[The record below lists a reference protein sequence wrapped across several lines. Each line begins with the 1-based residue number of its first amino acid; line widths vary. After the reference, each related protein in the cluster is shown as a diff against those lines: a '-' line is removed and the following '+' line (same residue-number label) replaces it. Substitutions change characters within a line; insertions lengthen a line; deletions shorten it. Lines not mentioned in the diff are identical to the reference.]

1 LRHIWRAYTE
11 SGELLTAACS
21 SPFPQNSAPQL
32 AALRLIEEGTVLS
45 VLVVDDYA
53 AVRSAI
59 RFGLERYSGF
69 FVCGEAVD
77 GVDAIE
83 KATKL
88 KPDFIL
94 LDLSMPRMNGM
105 EAAAALKRM
114 MPNVLIVAFTMYV
127 ELLGK
132 PLPSTVGVDAVID
145 KLAGI
150 GKVVECARNLLGAVA
165 T

>member
-1 LRHIWRAYTE
+1 MASI
-11 SGELLTAACS
+11 
-21 SPFPQNSAPQL
+21 
-32 AALRLIEEGTVLS
+32 LI
-45 VLVVDDYA
+45 VDDYP

-59 RFGLERYSGF
+59 RAGLERYPGF
-69 FVCGEAVD
+69 SVCGEAVD
-77 GVDAIE
+77 GMDAIE

-105 EAAAALKRM
+105 ETASALKRL

-132 PLPSTVGVDAVID
+132 PVPLTDSFDAVID

-150 GKVVECARNLLGAVA
+150 GKVVECARNLLGVVA

>member
-1 LRHIWRAYTE
+1 L
-11 SGELLTAACS
+11 
-21 SPFPQNSAPQL
+21 P
-32 AALRLIEEGTVLS
+32 S
-45 VLVVDDYA
+45 VLIVDDYA

-59 RFGLERYSGF
+59 RIGLERYSGF

-77 GVDAIE
+77 GVEAIE

-105 EAAAALKRM
+105 ETAAALKRL
-114 MPNVLIVAFTMYV
+114 MPHVLIVAFTMYV

-132 PLPSTVGVDAVID
+132 HLPSTVGIDAVID

-150 GKVVECARNLLGAVA
+150 GKVVECARGLLGVVA

>member
-1 LRHIWRAYTE
+1 M
-11 SGELLTAACS
+11 
-21 SPFPQNSAPQL
+21 P
-32 AALRLIEEGTVLS
+32 S
-45 VLVVDDYA
+45 VLIVDDYP

-59 RFGLERYSGF
+59 RVGLARYSGF

-105 EAAAALKRM
+105 ETAAALKRL
-114 MPNVLIVAFTMYV
+114 MPQVLIVAFSMYA
-127 ELLGK
+127 ELLGES
-132 PLPSTVGVDAVID
+132 PPSTVGIDAVID

-150 GKVVECARNLLGAVA
+150 RKVVECARNLLGVV
-165 T
+165 TT

>member
-1 LRHIWRAYTE
+1 L
-11 SGELLTAACS
+11 
-21 SPFPQNSAPQL
+21 P
-32 AALRLIEEGTVLS
+32 S
-45 VLVVDDYA
+45 VLIVDDYA

-59 RFGLERYSGF
+59 RVGLERYSGF

-83 KATKL
+83 KATEL

-105 EAAAALKRM
+105 ETAAALKRV
-114 MPNVLIVAFTMYV
+114 MPNVLIVGFTMYA

-132 PLPSTVGVDAVID
+132 SLPSTVGIDAVID

-150 GKVVECARNLLGAVA
+150 GRVVEVARNMLGVV
-165 T
+165 TT

>member
-1 LRHIWRAYTE
+1 L
-11 SGELLTAACS
+11 
-21 SPFPQNSAPQL
+21 P
-32 AALRLIEEGTVLS
+32 S
-45 VLVVDDYA
+45 VLIVDDYA

-59 RFGLERYSGF
+59 RVGLARYAGF

-105 EAAAALKRM
+105 ETAAALKRL
-114 MPNVLIVAFTMYV
+114 MPQVLIVAFSMYA
-127 ELLGK
+127 ELLGRSH
-132 PLPSTVGVDAVID
+132 PSTVGIDAVID

-150 GKVVECARNLLGAVA
+150 GKVVECARNLLGVVA

>member
-1 LRHIWRAYTE
+1 M
-11 SGELLTAACS
+11 
-21 SPFPQNSAPQL
+21 
-32 AALRLIEEGTVLS
+32 LS
-45 VLVVDDYA
+45 FLVVDDYA

-59 RFGLERYSGF
+59 RVGLERYSRF

-88 KPDFIL
+88 QPDFIL

-105 EAAAALKRM
+105 EAAAVLKRM
-114 MPNVLIVAFTMYV
+114 MPNVLIVAFTMYA

-132 PLPSTVGVDAVID
+132 SLPSTVGIDAVID

-150 GKVVECARNLLGAVA
+150 PKVVECARNLLGAVA

>member
-1 LRHIWRAYTE
+1 MLGGHM
-11 SGELLTAACS
+11 
-21 SPFPQNSAPQL
+21 P
-32 AALRLIEEGTVLS
+32 TVLI
-45 VLVVDDYA
+45 VDDYP

-59 RFGLERYSGF
+59 RAGLERYTGF
-69 FVCGEAVD
+69 VVCGEAVD

-105 EAAAALKRM
+105 ETASVLKRL
-114 MPNVLIVAFTMYV
+114 MPHVPIVAFSMCA

-132 PLPSTVGVDAVID
+132 SLPSTVGIDAVID

-150 GKVVECARNLLGAVA
+150 GKVVEWPKI
-165 T
+165 

>member
-1 LRHIWRAYTE
+1 MFVRL
-11 SGELLTAACS
+11 SGNMTYVLLATVVKSELPTAGRS
-21 SPFPQNSAPQL
+21 SPSLRTSAPPTNGPDDQGG
-32 AALRLIEEGTVLS
+32 RLPTVLI
-45 VLVVDDYA
+45 VDDYL

-59 RFGLERYSGF
+59 RAGLERYSGF

-77 GVDAIE
+77 GLDAIE

-105 EAAAALKRM
+105 EAASILKRL
-114 MPNVLIVAFTMYV
+114 MPNVLIVAFSMYA
-127 ELLGK
+127 ELLGRS
-132 PLPSTVGVDAVID
+132 LPSTRGIDAVID

-150 GKVVECARNLLGAVA
+150 EKVV
-165 T
+165 

>member
-1 LRHIWRAYTE
+1 M
-11 SGELLTAACS
+11 
-21 SPFPQNSAPQL
+21 P
-32 AALRLIEEGTVLS
+32 S
-45 VLVVDDYA
+45 VLVVDDYP

-59 RFGLERYSGF
+59 RIGLERYSGF

-105 EAAAALKRM
+105 ETAGALKRL

-132 PLPSTVGVDAVID
+132 PLPSALGFDAAID

-150 GKVVECARNLLGAVA
+150 EKVVECARNLLGAVA